1 MYLSQL
7 HLQGFRTAADTK
19 ISFQPGVS
27 VLLGENNAGK
37 SNVMDALRHLTQPL
51 DQRERSL
58 HPSLDDLHRD
68 GCTAEG
74 HNQNCRTSIDLTAR
88 YFSRNPADLHLYA
101 SAFADDPEKPHP
113 DGQQPPLPSAPGA
126 TPKAIRYHLNIA
138 PPTTPFGMAKR
149 TWTAGTGTT
158 ADRDPEPAAR
168 DRIRHVYLP
177 PLRDAGRELGSAGGA
192 RIQHILE
199 RLLKDDADREEFLS
213 EVGGA
218 FKQLRSTQKPLQTA
232 VEAVQGRLTRLTEG
246 AHSQTADLGFAD
258 ATLSSI
264 ARNLRFLMA
273 QVGLDPRDL
282 AESGLGYA
290 NLMFMA
296 TVLTQL
302 ERAAEA
308 DLTLLLVE
316 EPEAHLH
323 PQLQAI
329 LLDHLAEEARK
340 SQVREVDA
348 QGWLGR
354 IQVVV
359 TTHSPHVATAVDPS
373 NVVVLQR
380 RTVQA
385 PAPPQPQDETIGQAN
400 SPGQETEEASTSP
413 ADAAPN
419 PSRQSYTTTAVSVCR
434 LNLPEYD
441 RNKIRNYLNATRNVM
456 LFGQRVLLVEGI
468 AESVVLPAF
477 ARTIFADSPAQLQR
491 FHGTALI
498 PIDGVDFLPYMRL
511 LLAADPD
518 TGRRIARRVAVIT
531 DGDAGKDHRR
541 QLAETRISEIGQQ
554 IASTGSSGAVR
565 LFSNEFTLE
574 SELLK
579 ANGVNR
585 NLLLQAWQKQRPKAW
600 EGDWEAIGEGSPGE
614 QARAISLLLD
624 SKKIRKGDLA
634 QDFLSGAEQP
644 FTRSSFAVP
653 DYLTDALNWVTEELP
668 DDHA

>member
-19 ISFQPGVS
+19 ISFQPGVT

-37 SNVMDALRHLTQPL
+37 SNVMDSLRHLTQPL
-51 DQRERSL
+51 DPRERGL
-58 HPSLDDLHRD
+58 YPSRDDLHRD
-68 GCTAEG
+68 GCAEG
-74 HNQNCRTSIDLTAR
+74 KHGGGCRTSIDLVAR
-88 YFSRNPADLHLYA
+88 YFSSNPADLHLYA
-101 SAFADDPEKPHP
+101 SAFADDPEKPYP
-113 DGQQPPLPSAPGA
+113 DGQPLPSAPGD
-126 TPKAIRYHLNIA
+126 TPKAIRYHLNIT
-138 PPTTPFGMAKR
+138 PPATALGTAKR
-149 TWTAGTGTT
+149 SWTAGTGNT
-158 ADRDPEPAAR
+158 ADRDPEPTAR

-177 PLRDAGRELGSAGGA
+177 PLRDARRELGSAGGA

-199 RLLKDDADREEFLS
+199 RLLKEDADRDKFLT

-218 FKQLRSTQKPLQTA
+218 FDRLRTEQKPLQA
-232 VEAVQGRLTRLTEG
+232 AAEAVQSRLTLLTEG
-246 AHSQTADLGFAD
+246 AHPQATDLGFAD

-302 ERAAEA
+302 EKAAEA

-340 SQVREVDA
+340 SQLREADA
-348 QGWLGR
+348 KGWLGR
-354 IQVVV
+354 IQVIV
-359 TTHSPHVATAVDPS
+359 TTHSPHVATAVDPR

-380 RTVQA
+380 RVV
-385 PAPPQPQDETIGQAN
+385 
-400 SPGQETEEASTSP
+400 
-413 ADAAPN
+413 AAPV
-419 PSRQSYTTTAVSVCR
+419 PTKAQGDAIGTAEGPVQQAEEVGTSSTAELPPPPRISYRTTAVSVGR
-434 LNLPEYD
+434 LDLPEAD
-441 RNKIRNYLNATRNVM
+441 RNKIGNYLNATRNVM

-477 ARTIFADSPAQLQR
+477 ARTAFAEAPARLQR

-498 PIDGVDFLPYMRL
+498 PIDGVDFLPYLRL

-518 TGRRIARRVAVIT
+518 TGRRIARRVAIVT
-531 DGDAGKDHRR
+531 DGDAGRDRR
-541 QLAETRISEIGQQ
+541 EKVAARRISDIKQL
-554 IASTGSSGAVR
+554 IMDTGSVGAAS
-565 LFSNEFTLE
+565 LFRNEFTLE
-574 SELLK
+574 AELLR
-579 ANGVNR
+579 AGGVNR
-585 NLLLQAWQKQRPKAW
+585 DLLLQAWMRQRPEAW
-600 EGDWEAIGEGSPGE
+600 QMDWKTIGAGSPDD
-614 QARAISLLLD
+614 QARAMSNLLD
-624 SKKIRKGDLA
+624 SKKLRKGDLA
-634 QDFLSGAEQP
+634 QDFLSGTTQP
-644 FTRSSFAVP
+644 FTSTSFTVP
-653 DYLTDALNWVTEELP
+653 EYLTDALRWVTEELP